1 MKKFLCVTSLLIV
14 AMMLFSVVPASASTQ
29 NAWEAPAGIQTYYA
43 NDISGNAAPVID
55 GQITDGEY
63 GSLTVRMTRN
73 MRLTYAGE
81 STGKQDSQ
89 IDNNRANQP
98 ASDAIDFYFAY
109 DAEYI
114 YIAMK
119 DLGGTWEEGSA
130 TYQWIQSQ
138 LYAGENVGTFA
149 TRNNYHFNTG
159 FFLDDCTSYFSMQAS
174 SRGFDENKWYD
185 YGTAMNGNAD
195 SRFGIPTSIVDEAY
209 IKKSYVENGEV
220 FADAPGG
227 YKNNSSTDRGNVNQ
241 YAGQY
246 QAVIELK
253 YRKSHLISLLNELY
267 FCNFTELP
275 NAMWFW
281 FVGRTYAVKETGTLE
296 TGSAHSGDI
305 IGYNRYFAND
315 IRNSYVDYSDIGI
328 FSGSNIQA
336 VPGLI
341 VFGDENT
348 DLSLGEFGSSLSFC
362 ETYGHTE
369 AIDPAVAAT
378 CTQPGLTQ
386 GKHCW
391 VCDEIIV
398 AQQLVP
404 ALGHNYTEI
413 VTSPTCTQGGYTT
426 HTCTV
431 CSHSY
436 TGNSVPSV
444 GHSYTAIVTAPTC
457 AQNGYTTYSCSVC
470 NHTYMGNFVPSVG
483 HNYTAAVT
491 APTCTQSGY
500 TTHTCS
506 VCNHSYMSNPVSSLG
521 HTEATDAA
529 VAPTCTET
537 GLTEGNHCS
546 VCNEVLIAQKTVDA
560 LGHTYDNDKDATCN
574 VCTQVREIE
583 TEAPTTDTGA
593 ADNKKDGC
601 KETVSIAGLALVIV
615 LGTCAVFVS
624 KKKEG

>member
-14 AMMLFSVVPASASTQ
+14 AMVLFSVVPASASTQ

-43 NDISGNAAPVID
+43 NDISGLAAPVID
-55 GQITDGEY
+55 GVITDGEY
-63 GSLTVRMTRN
+63 GALTVRMTPD

-81 STGKQDSQ
+81 STGKEDSQ
-89 IDNNRANQP
+89 IDDERADQP

-109 DAEYI
+109 DADYI
-114 YIAMK
+114 YIAIK
-119 DLGGTWEEGSA
+119 DLGGTWEEGSD
-130 TYQWIQSQ
+130 TYEWIKAQ
-138 LYAGENVGTFA
+138 LEPGVSVGEYAA
-149 TRNNYHFNTG
+149 RNNYHFNTG
-159 FFLDDCTSYFSMQAS
+159 FILEDCTSYISMQAS

-185 YGTAMNGNAD
+185 QGTAQNGNAD
-195 SRFGIPTSIVDEAY
+195 SRFGVPTSIVNEAY
-209 IKKSYVENGEV
+209 IKKSYVESGEV

-253 YRKSHLISLLNELY
+253 YQKSHLISLLNELY
-267 FCNFTELP
+267 SYDFTELP

-281 FVGRTYAVKETGTLE
+281 FVARTYAVKDAGTLE
-296 TGSAHSGDI
+296 TGSAHGGDI
-305 IGYNRYFAND
+305 TGYNRYFAND
-315 IRNSYVDYSDIGI
+315 IRESDVDYFDIGI
-328 FSGSNIQA
+328 VEGGGYEA

-348 DLSLGEFGSSLSFC
+348 DLSLGEFSFC

-426 HTCTV
+426 HTCT
-431 CSHSY
+431 
-436 TGNSVPSV
+436 
-444 GHSYTAIVTAPTC
+444 A
-457 AQNGYTTYSCSVC
+457 C
-470 NHTYMGNFVPSVG
+470 NQIGRAHV
-483 HNYTAAVT
+483 
-491 APTCTQSGY
+491 
-500 TTHTCS
+500 
-506 VCNHSYMSNPVSSLG
+506 
-521 HTEATDAA
+521 
-529 VAPTCTET
+529 
-537 GLTEGNHCS
+537 
-546 VCNEVLIAQKTVDA
+546 
-560 LGHTYDNDKDATCN
+560 
-574 VCTQVREIE
+574 
-583 TEAPTTDTGA
+583 
-593 ADNKKDGC
+593 
-601 KETVSIAGLALVIV
+601 
-615 LGTCAVFVS
+615 
-624 KKKEG
+624 